1 MMSTDT
7 SQKFM
12 QKDLNNMAN
21 SLRNKKFAVIG
32 GDLRYIKI
40 ISLLKQ
46 YGFDVMAAAFD
57 KQMTDISVEICS
69 VSQAVKAADCI
80 ILPMPVL
87 SGKGNSINA
96 PFIQETH
103 SIDEIL
109 DNLDSSK
116 IVFGGKIPQWLCDK
130 LTQMSVRY
138 CDYLECEEM
147 AQANAVPTAEG
158 AIQIAMEELPVTI
171 DGLCCLTLGYG
182 RIGKALCSRL
192 KALGA
197 ENIVAVRSQQA
208 IDQINADGH
217 KGIFINDISAVIANM
232 DVIFNTIPAL
242 IIDETLLKLI
252 NEEALLIDLASKP
265 GGVDFESAQQF
276 GFKTIWALSLPGKV
290 APYTAGQIILNTIF
304 NRMNE
309 LDA

>member
-1 MMSTDT
+1 MMSLDR
-7 SQKFM
+7 SQIFM
-12 QKDLNNMAN
+12 QGDLDN
-21 SLRNKKFAVIG
+21 SKAISLKNKKFAVIG

-46 YGFDVMAAAFD
+46 YGFDVAAAAFD
-57 KQMTDISVEICS
+57 NQMTDIGVEVCS
-69 VSQAVKAADCI
+69 ISNAVNYADCI

-96 PFIQETH
+96 PFAQESL
-103 SIDEIL
+103 SIYEVL

-116 IVFGGKIPQWLCDK
+116 MVFGGKIPQWLCDK
-130 LTQMSVRY
+130 LTEMNVQY
-138 CDYLECEEM
+138 CDYLECEDM

-158 AIQIAMEELPVTI
+158 AIQIAMEELPITI
-171 DGLCCLTLGYG
+171 DGSCCLTLGYG

-197 ENIVAVRSQQA
+197 ENIVAVRSQRA
-208 IDQINADGH
+208 IDEINSDGH
-217 KGIFINDISAVIANM
+217 RGIFINEISHVIADM

-242 IIDETLLKLI
+242 IIDEALLKLI

-276 GFKTIWALSLPGKV
+276 DFKTIWALSLPGKV
-290 APYTAGQIILNTIF
+290 APYTAGQIILSTIF
-304 NRMNE
+304 NQMSE
-309 LDA
+309 L